1 MPPFSITILLH
12 RRAIG
17 VGGIM
22 KHLNTFKGLLLTLLL
37 ACTSTVS
44 AHDFEV
50 DGIYYNILSEED
62 KTVEVT
68 FKGDSYSSYDEY
80 AGSIT
85 IPQSVLRYGAL
96 PYKVI
101 RIGEDAFFGC
111 HNLTSI
117 SIPNSV
123 ISIGAGAFGSTAWYD
138 NQPVGLVYAGKVLYK
153 YKGTIPANTNIVIED
168 GTLGIADEAFYNIWL
183 GNSYNDNYENITSIK
198 LPTSLVNIGES
209 AFYGCSGLTSIV
221 IPQGV
226 NNIGDYAFFHCT
238 ALEGDLII
246 PEGVTKIGTN
256 VFSSCSN
263 LHSVTIPNTVRS
275 IGVGAFS
282 GCSTLTSIKIGD
294 NVEYIYNNAFSGCS
308 SLISIIIPNKISSIS
323 YETFSNCSN
332 LTSIVIPGNVRQIG
346 HDAFYGCSNLISVT
360 IGKNVSSIGRS
371 AFGGCN
377 KLQTVVSLAISAPKL
392 DSGVFS
398 NQYALLYYPYGSDYS
413 SWELRTKQECWEEN
427 GVLYSILDKTNN
439 TAKVIGTVGVNEVA
453 VTENVIIDEQSYKVT
468 NIASNAFVNGVTSI
482 KIPKTI
488 TVIESQSIRL
498 CNTLERIDIDKE
510 NPKYDSRDNC
520 IAIIETATNTL
531 VSGCMNSR
539 IPYSV
544 KSIGNKAFYGCYSL
558 TAIDIPNCVTEIGYG
573 AFEGC
578 SGLTSVTI
586 PSSVNKLY
594 CCTFEGCTG
603 LKNLIIEDSNEP
615 LESVLKCNYHASHFN
630 DYFFEDS
637 PIEYMYIG
645 RDLKN
650 YTFNYQDGQ
659 WRKTLKTVV
668 FGSGMTT
675 IPNSMFDSCFELSSV
690 TIPNNIKVIGH
701 DAFYYCDN
709 LNGINLHN
717 ELTFIGDDAFR
728 GIDFKSIT
736 IPKSVT
742 HIGKRVFC
750 ENSELES
757 IIVEADNPIYDSRE
771 GCNAIIETSTNK
783 LLIGCKSTT
792 IPSTV
797 TCIGESSFLFCKELY
812 TLEIP
817 SSVTSIGNSA
827 FYYCD
832 GVSSVKIPHS
842 VTNIGDYAFGQSKT
856 LKDVFF
862 SSNPTIG
869 ANAIPSTATC
879 HLVIDDSNR
888 IDFNTVNSNKYS
900 DVSYTRTISEGK
912 FGTIILPFTPNA
924 KSLENYAFYALAES
938 GDGYMRF
945 EEIATPVANTPY
957 IYTLRE
963 GKENVAITGG
973 VTTISSNIVTPEVD
987 GWQTVGSFSNQTID
1001 TSNGNYYALSATD
1014 NEINRITKNL
1024 TILPYRAYFKSS
1036 NASKSALSIYISG
1049 TTGVKEISSSE
1060 IDGFENGGIFDLSG
1074 RKITEP
1080 TKGNIYIKD
1089 GKKIMF

>member
-1 MPPFSITILLH
+1 
-12 RRAIG
+12 
-17 VGGIM
+17 M
-22 KHLNTFKGLLLTLLL
+22 KHIKTLKGLLLSLLL
-37 ACTSTVS
+37 VCVGNVS
-44 AHDFEV
+44 AHDFEEN
-50 DGIYYNILSEED
+50 GIYYNILSESD

-85 IPQSVLRYGAL
+85 IPQSVLRYGVL

-101 RIGEDAFFGC
+101 RIGEDAFLGC

-138 NQPVGLVYAGKVLYK
+138 NQPIGLVYAGKVLYK

-168 GTLGIADEAFYNIWL
+168 GTLGIADEAFYNNV
-183 GNSYNDNYENITSIK
+183 GHNYKNLTSIK

-226 NNIGDYAFFHCT
+226 NNIGDYAFSRCT
-238 ALEGDLII
+238 ALEGDIII
-246 PEGVTKIGTN
+246 PEGVTKIGDN
-256 VFSSCSN
+256 VFSYCSN

-275 IGVGAFS
+275 IGIGAFS
-282 GCSTLTSIKIGD
+282 GCSTLANIKIGD

-392 DSGVFS
+392 DAGVFS

-439 TAKVIGTVGVNEVA
+439 TAKVIGTVGVDEVA
-453 VTENVIIDEQSYKVT
+453 VTENVIIDEQSYKVA

-488 TVIESQSIRL
+488 NVIESQSIRL

-578 SGLTSVTI
+578 SGLSSVTI

-650 YTFNYQDGQ
+650 YIFSYSYGQ
-659 WRKTLKTVV
+659 WRKTLNTAVLGENV
-668 FGSGMTT
+668 TT
-675 IPNSMFDSCFELSSV
+675 IPNSIFDSCFELSSV
-690 TIPNNIKVIGH
+690 TISNNVKSIGSY
-701 DAFYYCDN
+701 AFYACRKLADIA
-709 LNGINLHN
+709 LPDGLLSIGRAAFHSSGIIS
-717 ELTFIGDDAFR
+717 LTIPRSLASIEENVFNSTKQL
-728 GIDFKSIT
+728 KSIVVESDN
-736 IPKSVT
+736 SV
-742 HIGKRVFC
+742 
-750 ENSELES
+750 
-757 IIVEADNPIYDSRE
+757 YDSRTD
-771 GCNAIIETSTNK
+771 CNAIIETSTST
-783 LLIGCKSTT
+783 LIRGCENT
-792 IPSTV
+792 I
-797 TCIGESSFLFCKELY
+797 
-812 TLEIP
+812 IP
-817 SSVTSIGNSA
+817 NDVLKIDKYAFYGCTGLGSIAIPNSVTSIGDYA
-827 FYYCD
+827 FYSCT
-832 GVSSVKIPHS
+832 GLGSIAIPNS
-842 VTNIGDYAFGQSKT
+842 VTSIGDYAFYSCT
-856 LKDVFF
+856 SLRNINF
-862 SSNPTIG
+862 SSNPKCGTNI
-869 ANAIPSTATC
+869 IPSAAKC
-879 HLVIDDSNR
+879 HLILDDSNAT
-888 IDFNTVNSNKYS
+888 DFDITNANTYADVNYS
-900 DVSYTRTISEGK
+900 RTITEGK
-912 FGTIILPFTPNA
+912 FGTIILPFAPNA
-924 KSLENYAFYALAES
+924 ASIENYAFYELVES
-938 GDGYMRF
+938 GEGYMKF
-945 EEIATPVANTPY
+945 DEVAQPIANTPY

-973 VTTISSNIVTPEVD
+973 ETTISSNIETPVVSE
-987 GWQTVGSFSNQTID
+987 WETIGSFSNQTID

-1014 NEINRITKNL
+1014 NEINRFTKSL
-1024 TILPYRAYFKSS
+1024 TVLPYRAYFKSS
-1036 NASKSALSIYISG
+1036 NASKSALSVYISG
-1049 TTGVKEISSSE
+1049 TTGVAEISSGE
-1060 IDGFENGGIFDLSG
+1060 IDGFENKAIFDLSG
-1074 RKITEP
+1074 RKVAEP
-1080 TKGNIYIKD
+1080 RKGNVYIKN

>member
-1 MPPFSITILLH
+1 
-12 RRAIG
+12 
-17 VGGIM
+17 M
-22 KHLNTFKGLLLTLLL
+22 KHIKTLKGLLLSLLL
-37 ACTSTVS
+37 VCVGNVS
-44 AHDFEV
+44 AHDFEEN
-50 DGIYYNILSEED
+50 GIYYNILSESD

-101 RIGEDAFFGC
+101 RIGEDAFLGC

-138 NQPVGLVYAGKVLYK
+138 NQPIGLVYAGKVLYE

-168 GTLGIADEAFYNIWL
+168 GTLGIADKAFYNRWL
-183 GNSYNDNYENITSIK
+183 GNSYYDNYKNITSIK

-226 NNIGDYAFFHCT
+226 NNIGDFAFSSCT

-246 PEGVTKIGTN
+246 PEGVTKIGTC
-256 VFSSCSN
+256 VFSNCSN

-275 IGVGAFS
+275 IGVEAFS

-294 NVEYIYNNAFSGCS
+294 NVEYIYNNAFSYCS
-308 SLISIIIPNKISSIS
+308 SLTSIIIPNKISSIS
-323 YETFSNCSN
+323 YNTFKGCSN
-332 LTSIVIPGNVRQIG
+332 LNSIIIPNNVRQIG
-346 HDAFYGCSNLISVT
+346 HDAFYGCSRLISIT
-360 IGKNVSSIGRS
+360 IGRNVSSIGMS
-371 AFGGCN
+371 AFGGCD
-377 KLQTVVSLAISAPKL
+377 KLQTIVSLAISAPKL
-392 DSGVFS
+392 DAGVFS

-413 SWELRTKQECWEEN
+413 SWELRTKQESWEEN

-531 VSGCMNSR
+531 VSGCMNSN

-645 RDLKN
+645 RDLNN
-650 YTFNYQDGQ
+650 YAFSYSYGQ

-668 FGSGMTT
+668 FGSGVTT
-675 IPNSMFDSCFELSSV
+675 IPNSIFDSCSKLSSV
-690 TIPNNIKVIGH
+690 TLSNNIRNI
-701 DAFYYCDN
+701 
-709 LNGINLHN
+709 GIN
-717 ELTFIGDDAFR
+717 AFF
-728 GIDFKSIT
+728 DCNSIT
-736 IPKSVT
+736 NIVLPNSLVSIEACAFEGCAIADIIIPKNVT
-742 HIGKRVFC
+742 QIGRRAFGK
-750 ENSELES
+750 SKYIES
-757 IIVEADNPIYDSRE
+757 ILVESGNPVYDSRSNS
-771 GCNAIIETSTNK
+771 NAIIETYTNT
-783 LLIGCKSTT
+783 LISGCKNTKIPNSVTNIGDCAFHICTT
-792 IPSTV
+792 LTDIEIPNSV
-797 TCIGESSFLFCKELY
+797 TCIGESAFTSC
-812 TLEIP
+812 TGITNVIIP
-817 SSVTSIGNSA
+817 S
-827 FYYCD
+827 
-832 GVSSVKIPHS
+832 S
-842 VTNIGDYAFGQSKT
+842 VTNIGDYAFQNCQNLNDIKCNG
-856 LKDVFF
+856 
-862 SSNPTIG
+862 NPSFG
-869 ANAIPSTATC
+869 EYAIPSTAKC
-879 HLVIDDSNR
+879 HLILDDSNAT
-888 IDFNTVNSNKYS
+888 DFDITNANTYA
-900 DVSYTRTISEGK
+900 DVSYSRNIVEEK

-945 EEIATPVANTPY
+945 EEVATPVANTPY

-973 VTTISSNIVTPEVD
+973 ETTISSNIVTPEVD
-987 GWQTVGSFSNQTID
+987 GWQTIGSFNNQTID
-1001 TSNGNYYALSATD
+1001 TNNGNYYALSATD
-1014 NEINRITKNL
+1014 NEINRFTKSL
-1024 TILPYRAYFKSS
+1024 TVLPYRAYFKSS

-1049 TTGVKEISSSE
+1049 TTGVAEISSGE
-1060 IDGFENGGIFDLSG
+1060 IDGFENGAIFDLSG
-1074 RKITEP
+1074 RKVSEP
-1080 TKGNIYIKD
+1080 EEGNIYIKN
-1089 GKKIMF
+1089 GKKIML